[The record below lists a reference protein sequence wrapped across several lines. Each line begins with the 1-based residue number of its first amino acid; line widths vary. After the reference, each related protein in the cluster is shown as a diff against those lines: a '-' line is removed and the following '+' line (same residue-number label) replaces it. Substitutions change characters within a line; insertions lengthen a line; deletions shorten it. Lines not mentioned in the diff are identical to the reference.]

1 MPFYVV
7 EQKGVP
13 GKRLVEADKPAG
25 ALNHVVE
32 NQFDVKRVDGREL
45 IDAWQEC
52 GGAERAGGPLPEP
65 EEKSDGDENQSSD
78 EQDGNQPASNGDD
91 DNPVT

>member
-1 MPFYVV
+1 MPFYIV

-32 NQFDVKRVDGREL
+32 NQFEVKRVDGRDL

-65 EEKSDGDENQSSD
+65 EPKEN
-78 EQDGNQPASNGDD
+78 EGNSSNGDGSQSQPPEGQSSTD
-91 DNPVT
+91 HAD